1 MSNGEG
7 GLRAPVREIVA
18 WQEEDYWNKEKLDE
32 ETRRQF
38 DVCHGC
44 RTVSYTHL
52 TLPTKA

>member
-7 GLRAPVREIVA
+7 GLRAPVRDIVA
-18 WQEEDYWNKEKLDE
+18 WQDEDYWDEEKLDE

-44 RTVSYTHL
+44 SRFC
-52 TLPTKA
+52 